1 MIIRT
6 PLRRFSFCLLGLL
19 LAVSTATACPDCL
32 LKNSGGIIEPQT
44 TMAKLAFSASTIAL
58 ILFSFFIIGVLVFS
72 MIKACKDL
80 EKERPLSSVEGV

>member
-1 MIIRT
+1 MIFRT
-6 PLRRFSFCLLGLL
+6 PLRRYSFCLLGLL
-19 LAVSTATACPDCL
+19 LALSNATACPDCL
-32 LKNSGGIIEPQT
+32 LVNSGGIIEPQT

-80 EKERPLSSVEGV
+80 EKERPLSPVEGV